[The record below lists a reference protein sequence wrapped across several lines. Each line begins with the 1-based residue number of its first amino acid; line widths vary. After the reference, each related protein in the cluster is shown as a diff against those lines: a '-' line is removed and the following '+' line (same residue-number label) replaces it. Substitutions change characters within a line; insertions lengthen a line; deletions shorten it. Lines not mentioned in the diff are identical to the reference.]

1 MDTTA
6 PSISPADE
14 SAPLAG
20 SLKIDGVY
28 RRMRRIWRMSPFVQC
43 EYPSWVSLSRSSSGE
58 IQPQPVVDTA
68 AQITHNLIRAT
79 EPTGAIPHLKEP

>member
-1 MDTTA
+1 MNA
-6 PSISPADE
+6 RC
-14 SAPLAG
+14 L
-20 SLKIDGVY
+20 
-28 RRMRRIWRMSPFVQC
+28 C
-43 EYPSWVSLSRSSSGE
+43 E